1 MSMRSLAAGALAVAL
16 LGAAAAGAQTSAPR
30 ATDVGPPPAEERASA
45 GAVVLEKSPV
55 PALRMAFAESAARTG
70 VASVGRGVMRST
82 TRARVQAELAS
93 AREAEAADFYRRGAG
108 ALTEK

>member
-1 MSMRSLAAGALAVAL
+1 MRIRSLAGPALAIAL
-16 LGAAAAGAQTSAPR
+16 LGALAANAQTSASR
-30 ATDVGPPPAEERASA
+30 STDVGPPPADERAST

-55 PALRMAFAESAARTG
+55 PAQRKAFAESAARTG

-82 TRARVQAELAS
+82 TRARVQADLAS

>member
-1 MSMRSLAAGALAVAL
+1 MSMRSLAAPALAIAL
-16 LGAAAAGAQTSAPR
+16 LGAAAAGAQTSAAPL
-30 ATDVGPPPAEERASA
+30 TDVGPPPAEERAST

-55 PALRMAFAESAARTG
+55 PAQRKAFAEAAARTG
-70 VASVGRGVMRST
+70 VVSVGRGVMRSA
-82 TRARVQAELAS
+82 TRAQTQAELAS